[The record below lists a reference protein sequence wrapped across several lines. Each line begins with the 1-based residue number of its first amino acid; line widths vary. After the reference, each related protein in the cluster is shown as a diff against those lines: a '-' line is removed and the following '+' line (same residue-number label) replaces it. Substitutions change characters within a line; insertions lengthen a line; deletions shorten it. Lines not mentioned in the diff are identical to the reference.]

1 MGLITRPERTF
12 RSIIGLAMLLAIL
25 TLLGSVGAVRRVASN
40 HSVSIHSR
48 KPNEAGMGL
57 ARLGGGGA

>member
-40 HSVSIHSR
+40 HSVSIHSE
-48 KPNEAGMGL
+48 KPGGTVMGL
-57 ARLGGGGA
+57 RRLGGGGA